1 MQATMQRTE
10 QRFGNLDGG
19 RPAIP
24 HKIPAM
30 RDALDL
36 LEQFGTTIS
45 VQHDREIRGQGD
57 RADWCYRILSGCVRM
72 VNLMEDGRRQIGEFL
87 MAGDLLGFDTLGT
100 YDFSAEAVSD
110 VVLRRYPRRMV
121 DALAESNVA
130 LARRLRDMTS
140 VSLRLAHSR
149 LVLLGRKTASE
160 RIASFLLEM
169 AKRLPEVHRDVL
181 DLPMGRTDIADHLG
195 LTIETVCRVMAHLRR
210 DGTVVVERGHVTI
223 RDAWRCSRWHRSRGT
238 DPARRCVRP
247 QARSGSV
254 SASDT
259 NLGRLRPTVCR
270 YGPTRRHARAW
281 SGWTIAVAGGVG
293 QGRHAHRFI

>member
-10 QRFGNLDGG
+10 QRFGDLDGR
-19 RPAIP
+19 RPTIP
-24 HKIPAM
+24 HKIPGI

-45 VQHDREIRGQGD
+45 VQHDREIHGQGD
-57 RADWCYRILSGCVRM
+57 RANWCYRILSGCVRM

-130 LARRLRDMTS
+130 LTRRLRHMTS

-169 AKRLPEVHRDVL
+169 AERLPAVRPNVL

-210 DGTVVVERGHVTI
+210 DGTVAVERGRVTI
-223 RDAWRCSRWHRSRGT
+223 RNGVAL
-238 DPARRCVRP
+238 
-247 QARSGSV
+247 QQM
-254 SASDT
+254 ASE
-259 NLGRLRPTVCR
+259 P
-270 YGPTRRHARAW
+270 RH
-281 SGWTIAVAGGVG
+281 
-293 QGRHAHRFI
+293 